1 MTEGRKT
8 RVMLVDDHEIVRL
21 GLLTLINDR
30 VDMEVVGEAGDA
42 ASAARE
48 AERLKP
54 DVILMD
60 IRMPGEGGIEA
71 TRQIM
76 ARMPEMRIVMLTSF
90 ADDELL
96 VRAISAGA
104 VGYVLKQVGNAELLR
119 AITAAARGEALLDP
133 RTTARLLTRVREADR
148 KDTADA
154 FRELSDREMDV
165 LAQVARGLGN
175 AEIGE
180 KLNLSEKT
188 VRNYISTM
196 FEKLSRAGNKKGRRD
211 KVGDRKTNAA
221 TGDTD
226 RGVLCGRGGYARISQ
241 DYLAVKAS
249 NTGGKLPIRPMI
261 RPTMPTV
268 MAVRMFVFL
277 PFHTKPRTAHTAKN
291 SALGI
296 RTLPISGPT
305 PLSQVRK
312 VLKAGIASA
321 SGMMRPR
328 AAKATPAP
336 MKLAATG
343 PLATSAMANSSD
355 LVSISARA
363 ATGAFATF
371 CMMTVSCLSSD
382 D

>member
-154 FRELSDREMDV
+154 FRALSDREMDV

-196 FEKLSRAGNKKGRRD
+196 FEKLSLSNR
-211 KVGDRKTNAA
+211 VE
-221 TGDTD
+221 
-226 RGVLCGRGGYARISQ
+226 
-241 DYLAVKAS
+241 LAVYAIEHHLFEKQ
-249 NTGGKLPIRPMI
+249 GRE
-261 RPTMPTV
+261 
-268 MAVRMFVFL
+268 
-277 PFHTKPRTAHTAKN
+277 
-291 SALGI
+291 
-296 RTLPISGPT
+296 
-305 PLSQVRK
+305 
-312 VLKAGIASA
+312 
-321 SGMMRPR
+321 
-328 AAKATPAP
+328 
-336 MKLAATG
+336 
-343 PLATSAMANSSD
+343 
-355 LVSISARA
+355 
-363 ATGAFATF
+363 
-371 CMMTVSCLSSD
+371 
-382 D
+382 

>member
-21 GLLTLINDR
+21 GLMTLINDR
-30 VDMEVVGEAGDA
+30 ADMQVVGEAGDA
-42 ASAARE
+42 AGALRE
-48 AERLKP
+48 AERLQP

-76 ARMPEMRIVMLTSF
+76 DRLPEMRIVMLTSF

-148 KDTADA
+148 KDNADA

-196 FEKLSRAGNKKGRRD
+196 FEKLSLSNR
-211 KVGDRKTNAA
+211 VE
-221 TGDTD
+221 
-226 RGVLCGRGGYARISQ
+226 
-241 DYLAVKAS
+241 LAVYAIEHHLFEKQ
-249 NTGGKLPIRPMI
+249 GRE
-261 RPTMPTV
+261 
-268 MAVRMFVFL
+268 
-277 PFHTKPRTAHTAKN
+277 
-291 SALGI
+291 
-296 RTLPISGPT
+296 
-305 PLSQVRK
+305 
-312 VLKAGIASA
+312 
-321 SGMMRPR
+321 
-328 AAKATPAP
+328 
-336 MKLAATG
+336 
-343 PLATSAMANSSD
+343 
-355 LVSISARA
+355 
-363 ATGAFATF
+363 
-371 CMMTVSCLSSD
+371 
-382 D
+382 